1 MISFHRVLI
10 GTAIVFCAG
19 FSLWAFLAYRAAGG
33 IVPLVLA
40 VSFAIATLG
49 LSYYLKNLKRFLGR

>member
-1 MISFHRVLI
+1 MISFHRFLI

-19 FSLWAFLAYRAAGG
+19 FSLWAFLAYRADGG

-40 VSFAIATLG
+40 VSFAIATFALA
-49 LSYYLKNLKRFLGR
+49 YYLKNLKRFLGR